1 MRKTLRKALLGAMA
15 LLSVLTVFS
24 LSACSGGLNQ
34 EKQAE
39 GYYEGPMLPKSQ
51 RVGPPGGGTPA
62 APQTPAP
69 SGK

>member
-1 MRKTLRKALLGAMA
+1 MRTTIRRALLLGTA
-15 LLSVLTVFS
+15 LLSVLVALS
-24 LSACSGGLNQ
+24 LSACSGGSNQ

-51 RVGPPGGGTPA
+51 RMGPPGGGTPA